1 MELLYSLPYVTGH
14 GRVTQKF
21 GIGGGE
27 VGSGEENA
35 RVKYRYRPLQRVTA
49 PMAQKQ
55 EVSFYWKRMEAFS
68 STQAMTYVKCNDITD
83 LNATR
88 NTS

>member
-1 MELLYSLPYVTGH
+1 LLYVLSHVTGH
-14 GRVTQKF
+14 VRVTQKF
-21 GIGGGE
+21 GNGGGGG
-27 VGSGEENA
+27 VRCGEENV

-55 EVSFYWKRMEAFS
+55 EVSFYWKGMEALS
-68 STQAMTYVKCNDITD
+68 STQAMTYVKHNGITD
-83 LNATR
+83 LNVTR